1 MRLWEFWQCPGPTGM
16 ELESPGDAT
25 VLAWELGDSSCGLRL
40 GGFGGALVLVVGW
53 GKFW

>member
-1 MRLWEFWQCPGPTGM
+1 M